1 MTKTMKSRAHSLCWI
16 GAIAVTAGLAASA
29 AAQRR
34 AGPYA
39 YESGQD
45 IYEHICQGCHMPD
58 AKGAAGAGMYPALAG
73 NPKLKAAL
81 YPVLVILRGQK
92 AMPSFS
98 ELSDAQVAAVTNYIR
113 SHYGNSGPGEVTV
126 DQVKDLRSKAV
137 SQNALRPG

>member
-1 MTKTMKSRAHSLCWI
+1 MIHLNKSHARSLGWV
-16 GAIAVTAGLAASA
+16 AVVAAAAGLAASA
-29 AAQRR
+29 GAQRR
-34 AGPYA
+34 QAYA
-39 YESGQD
+39 YQSGQD
-45 IYEHICQGCHMPD
+45 IYEHVCQGCHMPD

-98 ELSDAQVAAVTNYIR
+98 ELDDAQVTAVTNYIR

-126 DQVKDLRSKAV
+126 DQVKELRSKAV
-137 SQNALRPG
+137 TGNMLRPG

>member
-1 MTKTMKSRAHSLCWI
+1 MIRTITSHARSLCLV
-16 GAIAVTAGLAASA
+16 GAIAATAGLAVSA

-34 AGPYA
+34 AAYA
-39 YESGQD
+39 YASGQD
-45 IYEHICQGCHMPD
+45 IYEHVCQGCHMPD
-58 AKGAAGAGMYPALAG
+58 ARGAVGAGAYPALAG
-73 NPKLKAAL
+73 NAKLRAPL

-113 SHYGNSGPGEVTV
+113 SHYGNNGPGEVTV

-137 SQNALRPG
+137 NQNALRPG